1 MASQFVIFFVTA
13 LVSALMQEAYRGT
26 TSALRIKEQN
36 IRWLK
41 EMRNRI
47 IDNMH
52 SGLVTTDERGVIR
65 FANQMAGRL
74 LQQDN
79 SQLLGL
85 NAADVLGIDLN
96 LAEQKLNWPQRT
108 EVWLHIDDE
117 ERLIGVSYSPLEFQP
132 TKTGYLAVF
141 QDLTEIKSMEQEH
154 RFKDKMA
161 AVGRVAAGVAHEIRN
176 PLASIKGSIQ
186 VLREF
191 VPEDRDA
198 EELMDIVE
206 KESNRLNDIISTFL
220 EYSRPP
226 GPADMRELNLIVV
239 FREFCLL
246 AAKDEVIRQLTLE
259 VETIQADACIL
270 GDQAKLQQLFWNIVR
285 NAGQASRSGGRVRVE
300 FDVRGDEVLFSVRD
314 YGCGMSEEQLADL
327 FTPFQSFRKGG
338 SGLGMSIVYEIV
350 QIHRGRI
357 EVLSELNKGT
367 TVNVYFPF
375 YKEISHGA
383 EGADTGR

>member
-1 MASQFVIFFVTA
+1 
-13 LVSALMQEAYRGT
+13 
-26 TSALRIKEQN
+26 
-36 IRWLK
+36 
-41 EMRNRI
+41 
-47 IDNMH
+47 
-52 SGLVTTDERGVIR
+52 
-65 FANQMAGRL
+65 
-74 LQQDN
+74 
-79 SQLLGL
+79 
-85 NAADVLGIDLN
+85 
-96 LAEQKLNWPQRT
+96 
-108 EVWLHIDDE
+108 
-117 ERLIGVSYSPLEFQP
+117 
-132 TKTGYLAVF
+132 
-141 QDLTEIKSMEQEH
+141 
-154 RFKDKMA
+154 
-161 AVGRVAAGVAHEIRN
+161 
-176 PLASIKGSIQ
+176 
-186 VLREF
+186 
-191 VPEDRDA
+191 
-198 EELMDIVE
+198 
-206 KESNRLNDIISTFL
+206 
-220 EYSRPP
+220 
-226 GPADMRELNLIVV
+226 MRELNLIVV

-375 YKEISHGA
+375 YKEINHGA